1 MRSTILIEKYLAG
14 TLKGERLRNFEK
26 QLKNSSEL
34 QELVILHKEINDSIA
49 DHEIISFKNKLHR
62 IYSRFKQTE
71 RDDAKKILFGYALPE
86 KRPATI
92 RRLVIIAASIT
103 LIIIIGTLLYLSRDK
118 VYTNNELF
126 SMYHKPYEPDII
138 IRSDSE
144 VLGELE
150 SAIMLYGKGNYSTA
164 FSKFVDVIIKD
175 NNNYLA
181 QFYLGMTCM
190 ELNKFD
196 VAIQQFTS
204 IPENW
209 GSPFRYHMEWYLALC
224 YLNNNNIEEA
234 KVQLIK
240 IKSANKYYKI
250 KAEEILDKLS

>member
-14 TLKGERLRNFEK
+14 TLKGERLRDFEK

-34 QELVILHKEINDSIA
+34 QELVILHKEINDSI
-49 DHEIISFKNKLHR
+49 DEHEIISFKNKLNR

-71 RDDAKKILFGYALPE
+71 RDDAKEILLSSAMRE
-86 KRPATI
+86 KRPASQ
-92 RRLVIIAASIT
+92 RRLVIVAASIT

-144 VLGELE
+144 ILGELE
-150 SAIMLYGKGNYSTA
+150 SAIFLYSKGNYNTA
-164 FSKFVDVIIKD
+164 FGKFVNIIVND

-181 QFYLGMTCM
+181 QFYLGLTCM

-196 VAIQQFTS
+196 VAMEQFTS

-224 YLNNNNIEEA
+224 YLNSNNIEEA
-234 KVQLIK
+234 KTQLIK